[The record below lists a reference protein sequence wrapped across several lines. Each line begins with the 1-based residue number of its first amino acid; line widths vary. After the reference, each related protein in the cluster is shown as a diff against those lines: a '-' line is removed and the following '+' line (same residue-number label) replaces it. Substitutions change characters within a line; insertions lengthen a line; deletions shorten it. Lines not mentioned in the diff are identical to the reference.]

1 MSEASF
7 MRQTKYRGIIIG
19 GRIIDVSSLGTST
32 LVMVKPLRKSVS
44 PFGGD
49 LCFGWLGSPRLYLYK
64 PLGCVSA
71 FWKWMPAGK
80 DKHMQYRKVLQMLE
94 NIPYLSVGLD
104 VGADFTWMSI
114 MLPNGT
120 LTGKPFKILHSDP
133 HSRELAVTKIKEAQE
148 LYSLKSRCFLEST
161 GIYHIPLLYFL
172 RDKGFDCSVIN
183 PIITKNSTNMNVRK
197 VHNDKFDSKKAAKVG
212 LDASIKT
219 SIIPDDDV
227 IDLRNLVRD
236 YYYFKDLQSAVVLK
250 LNAELKVSFPAYL
263 GVFSKVTTKCSLKLL
278 EAYPFAADM
287 LAAPKDEI
295 VEMIKST
302 ARFGDK
308 YALSKYDAIC
318 AAAEDAAVFGRA
330 LKSNAVRIRLYI
342 SSYKEYQKHLD
353 DILES
358 LHETVDRLQ
367 GTAVYDRICLL
378 QSLRGV
384 GFLSAVVLIAEMGDF
399 DLFPSPKKLYAYF
412 GLDPAVKQ
420 SGKFNGDKVHMSKRG
435 SSLARRILHMV
446 ALNNLKVDK
455 GTKEPVNPVI
465 YSYYTDKCRS
475 KKKNVAVG
483 AVMHKIC
490 NIIFAMLRDNKPFE
504 VITPQEHCER
514 YAAEHHDITGINAA

>member
-1 MSEASF
+1 MH
-7 MRQTKYRGIIIG
+7 QTKYRGILTE

-32 LVMVKPLRKSVS
+32 LVVVKPLRKSVS

-49 LCFGWLGSPRLYLYK
+49 LCFGWLGSLWLYLYK
-64 PLGCVSA
+64 PLGCVSTL
-71 FWKWMPAGK
+71 WKWMPAGK
-80 DKHMQYRKVLQMLE
+80 DKFMEYQKVPMML
-94 NIPYLSVGLD
+94 NSIPYLSVGLD

-133 HSRELAVTKIKEAQE
+133 ASRNLAVTKIKEAQE
-148 LYSLKSRCFLEST
+148 TYSLGSRCFLEST
-161 GIYHIPLLYFL
+161 GIYHIPLLCFL

-183 PIITKNSTNMNVRK
+183 PIITKNSTNMNIRK
-197 VHNDKFDSKKAAKVG
+197 LHNDKFDSKKAAKVG

-219 SIIPDDDV
+219 SILPDDSV
-227 IDLRNLVRD
+227 ADLRNLVRD

-263 GVFSKVTTKCSLKLL
+263 DIFSKTTTQCSLKLL
-278 EAYPFAADM
+278 EAYPLAADL

-295 VEMIKST
+295 VGLIRST
-302 ARFGDK
+302 ARFGEK
-308 YALSKYDAIC
+308 YALSKYVAIC
-318 AAAEDAAVFGRA
+318 TAAKDASVFGRP
-330 LKSNAVRIRLYI
+330 LKSSAVRIRLYI
-342 SSYKEYQKHLD
+342 SSYREYQKHLD
-353 DILES
+353 DILET
-358 LHETVDRLQ
+358 LHESVDRMQ

-384 GFLSAVVLIAEMGDF
+384 GFLSAVVLIAEMGNF
-399 DLFPSPKKLYAYF
+399 DLFSSPKKLYAYF

-455 GTKEPVNPVI
+455 GTKTPVNPVI
-465 YSYYTDKCRS
+465 YGYYTDKCKS

-504 VITPQEHCER
+504 MITPQEHCER
-514 YAAEHHDITGINAA
+514 YAMEHPDKTGVNVA